1 MIPYEEF
8 KKQFMNGNIS
18 VVSERGN
25 RYYWLYGAVA
35 VRTPYAKEIAITRME
50 LSELYSKYVND
61 IYLEVVANNK
71 CSRRCIQ

>member
-50 LSELYSKYVND
+50 LSELYSKYVPLLLLYALTFEFFTSYD
-61 IYLEVVANNK
+61 
-71 CSRRCIQ
+71 Q